1 MVGGILCPTP
11 TGRKCLFVN
20 IQMLEKIKTIL
31 SCTSLYYGSIYRWTD
46 MKLENDV
53 IGNGIT
59 ENSGEDH
66 KSIRKRV
73 GGSLFRSRT
82 VKTPVLSNIP
92 PSSLK
97 RFIPRK
103 QLQTDIDTTHTRTQ
117 RLRCFGGHLFKIHSA
132 GICYVSHYYQE
143 QPLVRWDKQGE
154 IQSPFSGLN
163 ILSS

>member
-103 QLQTDIDTTHTRTQ
+103 QLQTDIDTTHTHAHKDLDALVGIFLKSTQ
-117 RLRCFGGHLFKIHSA
+117 QAYAMSLTIIKNNRLYA
-132 GICYVSHYYQE
+132 GINKEKYSL
-143 QPLVRWDKQGE
+143 PFQG
-154 IQSPFSGLN
+154 
-163 ILSS
+163 

>member
-59 ENSGEDH
+59 ENSGEH
-66 KSIRKRV
+66 QKKSGRV
-73 GGSLFRSRT
+73 FVSFANCKDTRT
-82 VKTPVLSNIP
+82 IKY
-92 PSSLK
+92 SSLVSK
-97 RFIPRK
+97 AIYTEK
-103 QLQTDIDTTHTRTQ
+103 TITDRHRYNTHTRTQ